1 MSHSKFSKI
10 SFAIIILFVCAAIP
24 AFAQRGGGSGGGGSR
39 GGGGGGFHGGGAGA
53 GFHSGGAG
61 GGPRMSGGGSPG
73 GGSRS
78 GASSSPGRSGGY
90 TRPMSGMPPRSGAG
104 PSMRSGG
111 RVFSYYGRPAAD
123 GQSPTPSP
131 QSRSEADGQR
141 RSFGGEAS
149 GRGPVSSAGQ
159 PRGSAGTDWRG
170 LCGTRASTAHT
181 TRSISWQGS

>member
-53 GFHSGGAG
+53 GCHSGGAG

-90 TRPMSGMPPRSGAG
+90 SRPMSGMPPRSGAG
-104 PSMRSGG
+104 PLMRPGG
-111 RVFSYYGRPAAD
+111 RVFSYYGRPAAR
-123 GQSPTPSP
+123 GQRPAPASPA
-131 QSRSEADGQR
+131 RSETDRQL
-141 RSFGGEAS
+141 AS
-149 GRGPVSSAGQ
+149 
-159 PRGSAGTDWRG
+159 
-170 LCGTRASTAHT
+170 C
-181 TRSISWQGS
+181 